1 MFPKELP
8 TEDTLPEGAPATVLL
23 VPLGCGN
30 RDDPD
35 EVVPGELNFLS
46 AGGLNCVREV
56 DFPLVSVENLPLLL
70 IRAACSLQKFIC
82 LSAAFSLNLLWQYGH

>member
-1 MFPKELP
+1 MFCKEHTHTHTQKEQTQNRELKSP
-8 TEDTLPEGAPATVLL
+8 HYLL
-23 VPLGCGN
+23 
-30 RDDPD
+30 
-35 EVVPGELNFLS
+35 
-46 AGGLNCVREV
+46 AGMITRITCVREV

>member
-1 MFPKELP
+1 MFCKEQ
-8 TEDTLPEGAPATVLL
+8 THTHKKKEQTQ
-23 VPLGCGN
+23 N
-30 RDDPD
+30 R
-35 EVVPGELNFLS
+35 ELKSPHYLF
-46 AGGLNCVREV
+46 AGMITRITCVREV